1 MAPSEA
7 SPKIA
12 AAKPPLESG
21 KVRPARPSRWVA
33 LAVLALMIA
42 GAAAAPVL
50 SPHPPLK
57 QSLAQR
63 LQAPMWIVG
72 GSPDH
77 LMGTDQLGRD
87 ILSRILHGGRISLMV
102 GLLAVL
108 LSGSVGTFLGLI
120 AGHMGGAVDRLLMRL
135 AEIQLAFPFILL
147 VVAIVSVLGASATN
161 VVLALGISGWVT
173 YAKLVRAQVLTLR
186 ELAYV
191 EAARALGAA
200 GRRIAFRHLLPNAVS
215 PVIVLASFS
224 VAQMII
230 LESALSFL
238 GLGVQPP
245 TPTWGGMLADSRTY
259 LATAWWLATFP
270 GLVLMLTVL
279 AINILGDW
287 LRDILD
293 PTMAI

>member
-1 MAPSEA
+1 MRGLIRGSAISRA
-7 SPKIA
+7 
-12 AAKPPLESG
+12 
-21 KVRPARPSRWVA
+21 VRGRPSRWAALLV
-33 LAVLALMIA
+33 LAVVTL
-42 GAAAAPVL
+42 GAAAAPL
-50 SPHPPLK
+50 LAPHRPLK
-57 QSLAQR
+57 QSLAKR
-63 LQAPMWIVG
+63 LQSPSWIAGGAPEH
-72 GSPDH
+72 P
-77 LMGTDQLGRD
+77 MGTDQLGRD
-87 ILSRILHGGRISLMV
+87 VLSRILHGGRISLVV

-108 LSGSVGTFLGLI
+108 LSGSVGTLLGLI
-120 AGHMGGAVDRLLMRL
+120 SGYAGGVVDRLLMRL

-147 VVAIVSVLGASATN
+147 VVAIVSVLGASTTN
-161 VVLALGISGWVT
+161 VVLALGISGWVI

-191 EAARALGAA
+191 EAARGLGAH
-200 GRRIAFRHLLPNAVS
+200 GHRILFRHVLPNALS
-215 PVIVLASFS
+215 PVVVLASFS

-259 LATAWWLATFP
+259 LASAWWLATFP

-279 AINILGDW
+279 AINMVGDW
-287 LRDILD
+287 LRDLLD